1 MELSERLNACLK
13 VETLCEE
20 IYYSLCSLFPE
31 ARELFQKLAEEEE
44 RHADI
49 LTICSGFQNVGA
61 LPDTIVLNSFP
72 QIIKSIDTAEK
83 VKAKIADE
91 DISLFKAL
99 YMTLELEEAVAEI
112 YFNEVMTEK
121 SDIEVISYLQQFYKD
136 EISHTQRIEDFI
148 LKNFL

>member
-1 MELSERLNACLK
+1 MDLSERLNACLK

-31 ARELFQKLAEEEE
+31 AKELFQKLAEEEE

-49 LTICSGFQNVGA
+49 LTICAGFQDIGA
-61 LPDTIVLNSFP
+61 LPDMMVLNSVP
-72 QIIKSIDTAEK
+72 QIMQSIDIAEEI
-83 VKAKIADE
+83 KAKIE
-91 DISLFKAL
+91 KENISLLAAL
-99 YMTLELEEAVAEI
+99 HMTLELEEAVAEI

-121 SDIEVISYLQQFYKD
+121 SDIEVISYLQQFYKN

-148 LKNFL
+148 LKNVL